1 MNTAPNRRIE
11 SAGCLWATATLVA
24 AKAVFSLACV
34 LSLPLEA
41 QAVEL
46 VRWTDDSGRVFYGV
60 PEDVP
65 SRFARRVEP
74 ASAPLPAGT
83 TACER
88 RWHAYAASV
97 ACFNTFR
104 VVGGGLKPEAFQQCT
119 EVAQPPPCN

>member
-1 MNTAPNRRIE
+1 MSTVPSRRAE
-11 SAGCLWATATLVA
+11 RASG
-24 AKAVFSLACV
+24 SLAAAARAALALACA
-34 LSLPLEA
+34 LSLPPAA

-60 PEDVP
+60 PGDVP
-65 SRFARRVEP
+65 QRFAGRVEP

-119 EVAQPPPCN
+119 EVPQPPPCN